1 MRQIRPPPG
10 WMTEIVGEG
19 NEAIAQVPVSSQVD
33 QPGPSGRQ
41 RHASSRLV
49 ASRRSSLDSDLASR
63 PSSRLKRSSCS
74 RVKEEKVY
82 SVPTTSESE
91 SELVPVSLC
100 RVQSALPR
108 RRENTAPRARTGAK
122 TRPSSKLSCSD
133 LNLSPLH
140 VIVKCYSIH
149 CTGGVPGELI

>member
-1 MRQIRPPPG
+1 MTIVSERRFSRTFMRQIRPPPG

-33 QPGPSGRQ
+33 EPGPSGRQ
-41 RHASSRLV
+41 RHASSQSA

-91 SELVPVSLC
+91 SELVSVIPVSLC

-108 RRENTAPRARTGAK
+108 RRENTAPRARTGAR
-122 TRPSSKLSCSD
+122 TRPQVNC
-133 LNLSPLH
+133 H
-140 VIVKCYSIH
+140 VVI
-149 CTGGVPGELI
+149 LISHLYM